1 MASEIDSVLDS
12 IRNEKEIEAKE
23 IIKSLSETRF
33 PSSSIDGVV
42 TEINQI
48 INLWL
53 SHAPNTD
60 EFNLIINESNL
71 KFLFY
76 GKAIE
81 DCPDEIVIDY
91 SKYNLPTLNADEE
104 YFALGAIILNALS
117 KLASK
122 KITLFTKYQ
131 DLYFSKKIEKERT
144 TFLHRYSPYEYDGF
158 NLLNEDLFITKLAY
172 RLMCSSIECDKHDA
186 QFECAEFNIKFAD

>member
-1 MASEIDSVLDS
+1 M
-12 IRNEKEIEAKE
+12 
-23 IIKSLSETRF
+23 F
-33 PSSSIDGVV
+33 
-42 TEINQI
+42 
-48 INLWL
+48 
-53 SHAPNTD
+53 
-60 EFNLIINESNL
+60 F
-71 KFLFY
+71 
-76 GKAIE
+76 GKAID

-91 SKYNLPTLNADEE
+91 SKYNLPTLNADKE

-117 KLASK
+117 KLSSK

-172 RLMCSSIECDKHDA
+172 RLMCASIECDKHDV
-186 QFECAEFNIKFAD
+186 QFNCAEFNIKLAE